1 MWGDSPELAACAWIL
16 GVPHPTGYPL
26 YMLAVHI
33 FQALPFGTVIFRAH
47 LFSALCTAAAC
58 SVLFLFLQKILSDA
72 FTNKLT
78 LTLLPTLISVTAW
91 TLTPVVWSQSRI
103 AEVYALFALQFTL
116 ALLVFSY
123 AMKNPRKALPLLA
136 FLFGLMLIHHRLA
149 IFLMA
154 MIGLFILLRINPAT
168 SSYFCNDHDQPRL
181 SLKTLLLSL
190 CMLIIPCLFL
200 LYFPIRALYNPA
212 INWYDPDTLERFYQ
226 LISGKLYSGIL
237 TSNLV
242 QALANPY
249 AAFMRL
255 IYLIALPFLCFSIIA
270 ALIPWGWILLFKRK
284 NWWAVFTLLL
294 FLIYQTFILL
304 YTVGD
309 WPVFML
315 PGLILLT
322 IPLSFG
328 IAGIFDLIQKQQFK
342 HSIAMIIYAFVITL
356 SVMPFWVR
364 FDDQGGLLNQS
375 ISLSTFSFD
384 NGELRN
390 RLNSVHDLSTTT
402 YANRVWN
409 KVPNGAPLIT
419 GLEAATADYELYPLL
434 YQQIV
439 EHRSAS
445 SPLIGAGFI
454 HLDWYRSEVSR
465 KLSISLEARHGE
477 IYQSR
482 EQWHKEFWSDIME
495 PALAVGPVYTTSF
508 SILSPAPQDWK
519 IKANMQYLGK
529 IDFDRSRTPLF
540 YQNYTPSGDMYR
552 ISKNNN

>member
-47 LFSALCTAAAC
+47 LFSAICTAAAC
-58 SVLFLFLQKILSDA
+58 SVMFLFLQKILSDV
-72 FTNKLT
+72 FSNKLT
-78 LTLLPTLISVTAW
+78 LTLLPALISVVAW

-103 AEVYALFALQFTL
+103 TEVYALFALQFTL
-116 ALLVFSY
+116 TLLVFSY

-149 IFLMA
+149 VFLMA
-154 MIGLFILLRINPAT
+154 MICLFILLRINPRT
-168 SSYFCNDHDQPRL
+168 SSYFYKDNDQPRL

-190 CMLIIPCLFL
+190 FMLVIPCLLL

-212 INWYDPDTLERFYQ
+212 INWYDPDTLERFYH

-237 TSNLV
+237 TNTLM
-242 QALANPY
+242 QALTNPY

-255 IYLIALPFLCFSIIA
+255 IYLIALPFLCFSVIA
-270 ALIPWGWILLFKRK
+270 ALIPWGWIVLFKRK
-284 NWWAVFTLLL
+284 NWWAPFTLIL
-294 FLIYQTFILL
+294 FLIYQVFILL

-328 IAGIFDLIQKQQFK
+328 IAGLFDSIQKQQLAR
-342 HSIAMIIYAFVITL
+342 SISFIIYAFVITL
-356 SVMPFWVR
+356 SLMPFCVR
-364 FDDQGGLLNQS
+364 FDGQGGLLNQS

-384 NGELRN
+384 NGELQH
-390 RLNSVHDLSTTT
+390 RLNNMHDLSTTT
-402 YANRVWN
+402 YANRVWSN
-409 KVPNGAPLIT
+409 VPNGAPLIT

-439 EHRSAS
+439 EHRNPL

-454 HLDWYRSEVSR
+454 HLDWYRTEVSR
-465 KLSISLEARHGE
+465 KLSIPLEPRHGR

-482 EQWHKEFWSDIME
+482 EQWHKDFWSDIME

-508 SILSPAPQDWK
+508 SIISPAPQDWK
-519 IKANMQYLGK
+519 VKANMQYLGK
-529 IDFDRSRTPLF
+529 IEFDRYQTPLF
-540 YQNYTPSGDMYR
+540 YQNYMPGGDMYR
-552 ISKNNN
+552 INKK